1 MRSSR
6 IKHQSQE
13 YVFCLPETPLGPLRF
28 SFTDRGLTALEFA
41 GDGPVSLVADAAL
54 PNHLLPLI
62 EAVRR
67 ELSAY
72 FAGVATDFAALTLDP
87 QGTPFQLRVW
97 QELRRIPWGRTISY
111 GELARRVGKPKASR
125 AVGQANAVNPIPLIV
140 PCHRVIAADGG
151 LGGYS
156 SGLDRKRWLLRHE
169 GFRFQVLGPGDGV
182 QVNSAKKAKL
192 PSSAVL

>member
-6 IKHQSQE
+6 MKNQSQE
-13 YVFCLPETPLGPLRF
+13 YVFCIPETPLGPLWF

-41 GDGPVSLVADAAL
+41 GDGSVSLLADTTL
-54 PNHLLPLI
+54 PNHLLTLI
-62 EAVRR
+62 EAVRG

-72 FAGVATDFAALTLDP
+72 FAGVPTDFAALALDP
-87 QGTPFQLRVW
+87 RGTPFQLRVW

-111 GELARRVGKPKASR
+111 GELARRVGNPKASR

-169 GFRFQVLGPGDGV
+169 G
-182 QVNSAKKAKL
+182 AM
-192 PSSAVL
+192 